1 MMIAVLVFAANASS
15 ASTIREVH
23 RLIDELHYTVDRVNP
38 STQDLAKLANNLRAE
53 IEFLRNPS
61 PRLLCM
67 KADNGRHYPSQP
79 TNGQIVGDSA
89 YNAGHVQIADCKAT
103 LKVGSSGLVCFKRDN
118 GRYYP
123 TDSTTGLVVG
133 STAYNAGYVQ
143 LEICLES
150 I

>member
-67 KADNGRHYPSQP
+67 KADNGRHY
-79 TNGQIVGDSA
+79 
-89 YNAGHVQIADCKAT
+89 AGHVQIADCKAT